1 MLSCCSNLHVLHSAL
16 LRSFVFFQYELVVK
30 YCGTHCFLHKH
41 SSFVRSLSRFD
52 VGAISWRCGRSRYRG
67 LGQVR
72 QLWPRPRLA
81 KRQRGTPSRPEQIR
95 RRLVRGG
102 GERQRLDL
110 RQCTLSAVVVV
121 SIRVGAQVEEPR
133 LKRANVHVAHRCE
146 GMVR

>member
-1 MLSCCSNLHVLHSAL
+1 MMSPTSGKKDTCCHVVLICTFCTL
-16 LRSFVFFQYELVVK
+16 LCCAPLFFQYELVVK

-41 SSFVRSLSRFD
+41 SSFVRRLSRCD
-52 VGAISWRCGRSRYRG
+52 VGAISWRSGRCRYRG

-81 KRQRGTPSRPEQIR
+81 KRQRGTPLRPEQIR

-110 RQCTLSAVVVV
+110 R
-121 SIRVGAQVEEPR
+121 
-133 LKRANVHVAHRCE
+133 
-146 GMVR
+146 